1 MDSKNHSSWENDVND
16 LVKGIMASIDLT
28 DIKKN
33 INTTLKD
40 LDVVIETQTNNV
52 LNQTN
57 NIKNQTNAIKNQLD
71 HSARRVINR
80 AEKQEIVP
88 VSRKLPGNTASI
100 LAIIFGSIGTVTF
113 TPLFLTLF
121 ILALT
126 ISGWDWALGISVG
139 IFLPLLLISAGRLLH
154 GIGVRG
160 RISRFKGYLRL
171 IRNRSFCKIRELAD
185 AMGKTEQFVIKD
197 LKKMMN
203 RRMFLEAHIDREQE
217 YLILNHKTYDQYLLS
232 EQQKQ
237 QRIEQE
243 SKETTPKSE
252 IEQVIVKGRGYIRQM
267 KAANEAIK
275 GEEISQK
282 LSRLELVTTKI
293 FAYVEKNPE
302 KLTEIRKFMDY
313 YLPTTLKL
321 INAYQEFDSHS
332 FEGDTLVNA
341 KAEIAQTLD
350 TINIAFENLFDS
362 LFEDAAMDI
371 STDISVLQAVLAREG
386 LTDSEFKAEMNK
398 TLE

>member
-1 MDSKNHSSWENDVND
+1 
-16 LVKGIMASIDLT
+16 
-28 DIKKN
+28 
-33 INTTLKD
+33 
-40 LDVVIETQTNNV
+40 
-52 LNQTN
+52 
-57 NIKNQTNAIKNQLD
+57 
-71 HSARRVINR
+71 
-80 AEKQEIVP
+80 
-88 VSRKLPGNTASI
+88 
-100 LAIIFGSIGTVTF
+100 
-113 TPLFLTLF
+113 
-121 ILALT
+121 
-126 ISGWDWALGISVG
+126 LGISVG
-139 IFLPLLLISAGRLLH
+139 IFLPLLLISAGGLLH